1 MAQMSWRA
9 SDQLLERVRE
19 AAAQSGWSMNE
30 YVTRV
35 LEAATDPDNAANET
49 ERIRERLTRAG
60 LLAPAGAPRR
70 RPAKAQVAR
79 ARRAAGSGTPL
90 AQIVSDDRR

>member
-1 MAQMSWRA
+1 MGQLSWRA
-9 SDQLLERVRE
+9 SDQLLERVRD
-19 AAAQSGWSMNE
+19 AAAQAGWSMNE

-35 LEAATDPDNAANET
+35 LDAATDPENAADET
-49 ERIRERLTRAG
+49 ERIRERLSRAG
-60 LLAPAGAPRR
+60 LLAPPGSPRR
-70 RPAKAQVAR
+70 RPARAQVAR

>member
-1 MAQMSWRA
+1 
-9 SDQLLERVRE
+9 
-19 AAAQSGWSMNE
+19 MNE

-35 LEAATDPDNAANET
+35 LEAATDPENAANET
-49 ERIRERLTRAG
+49 ERIRERLARAG

-70 RPAKAQVAR
+70 RPAQAQVAR